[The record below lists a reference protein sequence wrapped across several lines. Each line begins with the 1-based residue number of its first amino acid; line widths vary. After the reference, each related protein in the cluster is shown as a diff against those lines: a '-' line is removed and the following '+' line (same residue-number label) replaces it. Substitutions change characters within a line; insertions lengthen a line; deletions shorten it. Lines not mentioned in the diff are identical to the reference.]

1 MNNKLKNEIADI
13 FDMYA
18 DMYWSNEG
26 NNVKITGV
34 ITFNGINVNNNSEEY
49 AMATELLINK
59 GLWESEHGLYVEN
72 GKVKISNDDFSYQR
86 YKKQLNYYRK
96 IKTGYYNPIEL
107 LPKNIIQDLVNMGV

>member
-34 ITFNGINVNNNSEEY
+34 ITFNGINVNYNSEEY
-49 AMATELLINK
+49 AKASK
-59 GLWESEHGLYVEN
+59 
-72 GKVKISNDDFSYQR
+72 
-86 YKKQLNYYRK
+86 
-96 IKTGYYNPIEL
+96 
-107 LPKNIIQDLVNMGV
+107 